1 MDAATHVLIEDG
13 YGGFS
18 MRKVADKAG
27 ISVGNLTY
35 HFPTRAGLI
44 HAAVRQ
50 VYGVFESRLEMAFGT
65 DGSPVSRLEDALL
78 FVLEWG
84 SDEETL
90 RFQRESWALASHDP
104 VVKFIVDRFY
114 EDGIQGMSGLFS
126 EINPDATEDQLK
138 NAVTAFALFSEGTP
152 IMNSRLYPG
161 LASPAQFKEEAK
173 NFILRMLGAPE
184 EPEG

>member
-1 MDAATHVLIEDG
+1 M
-13 YGGFS
+13 
-18 MRKVADKAG
+18 
-27 ISVGNLTY
+27 
-35 HFPTRAGLI
+35 
-44 HAAVRQ
+44 
-50 VYGVFESRLEMAFGT
+50 
-65 DGSPVSRLEDALL
+65 

-84 SDEETL
+84 SDEETS
-90 RFQRESWALASHDP
+90 RFQRESWALALHDP
-104 VVKFIVDRFY
+104 VVKDIVDRMY
-114 EDGIQGMSGLFS
+114 TDGLQGLHGLLS
-126 EINPDATEDQLK
+126 EINPDATAGQLK